1 MAGSSTD
8 DYLAMKRRS
17 LILSAPREGRFFLRE
32 YFLPSLQSVIGK
44 IPENVVSFGPLAKNN
59 EWHIVLKSDEAKN
72 KLLSAGQLL
81 VKGAV
86 FWVRSADSDQ
96 FRVRVLWAPPYLPNE
111 VITSNLARSGKV
123 VSISHELS
131 VTKGF
136 EGVRT
141 GVRTVIM
148 SGKKD
153 DIPYVIIIVNDRTG
167 DKYELL
173 VTCTGRQ
180 PLCLRCRELGHFR
193 RECVAPH
200 CRFHGTY
207 DHSSEECS
215 TAKSYAG
222 ALTRKKQDKDEPE
235 VADETEEEGEVSS
248 EKARDSVTK
257 VSETGYAT
265 VAGKKG
271 VADNDVADNPADD
284 TAEVPASAVVDD
296 AAEVAASADCEDS
309 VSSDGEDIG
318 DIIPDSEE
326 GVKDVGQKEV
336 WSLVNSKRKR
346 ARDREPAVASQGL
359 SSPLPGSPPT
369 GKLVIDETCSDD
381 SERAKFKKKCN
392 DASSD
397 NDST

>member
-111 VITSNLARSGKV
+111 VR
-123 VSISHELS
+123 
-131 VTKGF
+131 
-136 EGVRT
+136 
-141 GVRTVIM
+141 
-148 SGKKD
+148 
-153 DIPYVIIIVNDRTG
+153 

-284 TAEVPASAVVDD
+284 TAEVLASAVVDD

-326 GVKDVGQKEV
+326 GVKGVGQKEV

-346 ARDREPAVASQGL
+346 TRDREPAVASQGL